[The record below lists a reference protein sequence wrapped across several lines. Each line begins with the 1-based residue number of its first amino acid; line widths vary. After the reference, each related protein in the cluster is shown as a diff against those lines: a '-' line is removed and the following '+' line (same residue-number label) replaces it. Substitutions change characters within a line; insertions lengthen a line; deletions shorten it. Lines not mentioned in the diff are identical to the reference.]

1 MKNQEILELCNP
13 SGGTPQGLFW
23 CKRLIF
29 GAKNPFE
36 DFQKI
41 VETTIPYDIDCMF
54 NISDDVVAHATNPN
68 KPMQQLWKVFDKIRA
83 KGMKLNFKKC
93 EFGKSSINYMRHILS
108 SEWLFPESEK
118 VNSIFHIKPPSNTSD
133 VCSCLALVTYCSKFI
148 PNFTAFTEPLRQ
160 LTHQK
165 VGFIWNGEQKS
176 TFSEIKTFFCKAPVL
191 SYFHLVFKTKIVADT
206 SKQGLGAVLLQKIPA
221 NSFF

>member
-1 MKNQEILELCNP
+1 MFNL
-13 SGGTPQGLFW
+13 W
-23 CKRLIF
+23 C
-29 GAKNPFE
+29 
-36 DFQKI
+36 QKCI
-41 VETTIPYDIDCMF
+41 WGFAVMF

-68 KPMQQLWKVFDKIRA
+68 KPMQQLWKVFDKIQA

-118 VNSIFHIKPPSNTSD
+118 VNLIFHLKRPSNTSE
-133 VCSCLALVTYCSKFI
+133 VCSCLGLVTYCSKFI
-148 PNFTAFTEPLRQ
+148 PNFTAFTEPLRR

-165 VGFIWNGEQKS
+165 VGFTWNGEQKS
-176 TFSEIKTFFCKAPVL
+176 TFSKFKTFFCKAPLL
-191 SYFHLVFKTKIVADT
+191 SYFHLAFKTKIAADT

>member
-1 MKNQEILELCNP
+1 MKNQETLELCNP

-93 EFGKSSINYMRHILS
+93 EFGKSSTNYMRHILS
-108 SEWLFPESEK
+108 SEWLFPKSEK

-133 VCSCLALVTYCSKFI
+133 VCSCLGLVTYGSKFI
-148 PNFTAFTEPLRQ
+148 PNFTAFTEPLRR

-176 TFSEIKTFFCKAPVL
+176 TFSKIKTFFCKAPVL
-191 SYFHLVFKTKIVADT
+191 SYFHLAFKTKIVPDT